1 MGNKYTVEFSGTPAS
16 PNDFVTCIS
25 GSARRIRV
33 LRVDVSGAG
42 ATSASQGLKLARSTG
57 GATPSA
63 AIVPSKAEH
72 VEQPVSN
79 FTTATAW
86 VTQPTIEAN
95 GYKIGFNA
103 LGPGLWQANQ
113 KTPALEARNGEN
125 ISLRA
130 VAGFTYQACQVSIL
144 IEED

>member
-1 MGNKYTVEFSGTPAS
+1 MGNKYTVEFSGTPVAGS
-16 PNDFVTCIS
+16 DFLTCIS
-25 GSARRIRV
+25 GTGRRIRA
-33 LRVDVSGAG
+33 LRTDVSGAG
-42 ATSASQGLKLARSTG
+42 ASSASQGLKLARSTG

-72 VEQPVSN
+72 VEQPASN

-86 VTQPTIEAN
+86 VTQPTIETN
-95 GYKIGFNA
+95 GYMIGFNA
-103 LGPGLWQANQ
+103 LGPGQWQANQ
-113 KTPALEARNGEN
+113 KTPPLEARNGEN

-130 VAGFTYQACQVSIL
+130 LAGFTYQACKVSIL